1 LRKDQICRKFN
12 KKKNRKS
19 NKLQLSPYKI
29 LIKKNCQ
36 FLSLTP
42 QINTIRKAV
51 RTGGLLNKNNN
62 LIAIAIKAI
71 MTNNRTQVISDLLEL
86 GG

>member
-1 LRKDQICRKFN
+1 M
-12 KKKNRKS
+12 
-19 NKLQLSPYKI
+19 
-29 LIKKNCQ
+29 
-36 FLSLTP
+36 
-42 QINTIRKAV
+42 
-51 RTGGLLNKNNN
+51 GGLLNKNNN